1 MSGEDQNRLVKS
13 QHNRQKNNRKF
24 RNFLIKVGLI
34 YILIS
39 SGLFA
44 LFAVLLEDHAYH
56 DMSRDEVHHI
66 SQMVFESMYTA
77 MVAGAGR
84 QGIEAAAKRMEATGP
99 GLITSVIRGETIA
112 RLFGDSEVDA
122 MRRRNDLAIVGVFK
136 KAEEAMIRKDQ
147 RIRFLYPAKF
157 RDQCKQCHVNS
168 TPGEVAAVV
177 EVIYP
182 VSDLKVS
189 TRYVNKL
196 MLVYFITSFIVLIV
210 FLIWSYK
217 HEEQWSE

>member
-39 SGLFA
+39 SGLFV
-44 LFAVLLEDHAYH
+44 LFAVLLEDHAYD

>member
-39 SGLFA
+39 SGLFV
-44 LFAVLLEDHAYH
+44 LFAVLLEDHAYD

-136 KAEEAMIRKDQ
+136 KGEEAMIRKDQ

>member
-39 SGLFA
+39 SGLFV
-44 LFAVLLEDHAYH
+44 LFAVLLEDHAYD

-136 KAEEAMIRKDQ
+136 KAEEAMIRKEQ